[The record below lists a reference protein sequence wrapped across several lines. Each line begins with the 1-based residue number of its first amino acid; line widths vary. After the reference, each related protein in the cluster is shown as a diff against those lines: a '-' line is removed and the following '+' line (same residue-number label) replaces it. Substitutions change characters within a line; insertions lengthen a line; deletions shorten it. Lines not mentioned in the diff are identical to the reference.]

1 MTPFEAQTLLA
12 KVKGTDESVLG
23 FYMDWKDVADAL
35 ETIAGMQCIYAVQN
49 NRRKEWL
56 YDTSRHGMTHNH
68 TLAHWYED
76 LEDARD
82 EAATCYNDC
91 NTRIVRRLVADP
103 EVTE

>member
-1 MTPFEAQTLLA
+1 MTPFEARELLD
-12 KVKGTDESVLG
+12 KVKGTDASALE
-23 FYMDWKDVADAL
+23 FHMDWKDVANAL

-82 EAATCYNDC
+82 EAYTCYNDC
-91 NTRIVRRLVADP
+91 NTRIVRRLVSTP